1 MLGFL
6 FQGSSK
12 SGGESTDSGS
22 AVNTL
27 SSKADLAEAQ
37 LEPESPI
44 SKKASSSDHQAF
56 DQKHL
61 QQFQQQQLHQEMAS
75 DTSRTGTSQ
84 NQSAAGK
91 APMDKVLKLQCL
103 TVNLPVLSLTISP
116 KLGKKLVS
124 LLLLLLFC
132 SLSFFFLSLS
142 PSSIS
147 SYTTAQ
153 IPTTLRKSIK
163 FRVSLISERFSDEC
177 LTWSERNRERKRE
190 VYCSHKKKQRENLHS
205 SYHCF
210 SLYCWPT
217 LVLYSILITPPN
229 KNFMFFYP

>member
-1 MLGFL
+1 MILWIHSCEEVLLGFL

-91 APMDKVLKLQCL
+91 APMDKVLKLQFL

-132 SLSFFFLSLS
+132 SLFHSLSLS
-142 PSSIS
+142 LALEHIFIYNS
-147 SYTTAQ
+147 T
-153 IPTTLRKSIK
+153 
-163 FRVSLISERFSDEC
+163 D
-177 LTWSERNRERKRE
+177 
-190 VYCSHKKKQRENLHS
+190 
-205 SYHCF
+205 
-210 SLYCWPT
+210 
-217 LVLYSILITPPN
+217 PN
-229 KNFMFFYP
+229 NSQKINKVQSFPDF

>member
-1 MLGFL
+1 MILWTHSCEEVLLGFL

-61 QQFQQQQLHQEMAS
+61 QQFQQEMAS

-132 SLSFFFLSLS
+132 SLFFLSLS
-142 PSSIS
+142 
-147 SYTTAQ
+147 
-153 IPTTLRKSIK
+153 L
-163 FRVSLISERFSDEC
+163 SLEHIFIYNSTD
-177 LTWSERNRERKRE
+177 
-190 VYCSHKKKQRENLHS
+190 
-205 SYHCF
+205 
-210 SLYCWPT
+210 
-217 LVLYSILITPPN
+217 PN
-229 KNFMFFYP
+229 NSQKINKVQSFPDF